1 MVVDGGA
8 QTILGKFHYGPID
21 MVCLADEKVDIYVMR
36 SAPYGEW
43 ALLDTVDTDSHGRIR
58 YTIPETKRLA
68 IGLHP
73 VKLVVR

>member
-1 MVVDGGA
+1 MVVDA
-8 QTILGKFHYGPID
+8 RPQSIRGKFCYGPID
-21 MVCLADEKVDIYVMR
+21 MVNLANELVDIYVMR

-43 ALLDTVDTDSHGRIR
+43 AFFDTVETDGHGRVR
-58 YTIPETKRLA
+58 YTISDQRKLP

>member
-1 MVVDGGA
+1 MVVDA
-8 QTILGKFHYGPID
+8 HPQTIQGKFCYGPID
-21 MVCLADEKVDIYVMR
+21 MVYLANERVDIYVMR

-43 ALLDTVDTDSHGRIR
+43 TYLHTMETDNHGRVKYI
-58 YTIPETKRLA
+58 IPEQKKLP

>member
-1 MVVDGGA
+1 MVVDA
-8 QTILGKFHYGPID
+8 RPQTIFGKFYYGPID

-43 ALLDTVDTDSHGRIR
+43 ALLDTVETDTHGRIR
-58 YTIPETKRLA
+58 YTIPEAKKLT

-73 VKLVVR
+73 VKLIVR

>member
-1 MVVDGGA
+1 MVYLV
-8 QTILGKFHYGPID
+8 
-21 MVCLADEKVDIYVMR
+21 DEKVNIYIMR

-43 ALLDTVDTDSHGRIR
+43 TLLDTVQTDTHGRVR
-58 YTIPETKRLA
+58 YTIPEAKKLP

>member
-1 MVVDGGA
+1 MVVDA
-8 QTILGKFHYGPID
+8 RPQTIHAKFHYGPID

-43 ALLDTVDTDSHGRIR
+43 TLLDTVDTDTHGRIR
-58 YTIPETKRLA
+58 YTIPEAKKLPL
-68 IGLHP
+68 GLHP

>member
-1 MVVDGGA
+1 MVVDSKA
-8 QTILGKFHYGPID
+8 QTIDGKFCYGPID
-21 MVCLADEKVDIYVMR
+21 MVYLANEKVDMYVMR

-43 ALLDTVDTDSHGRIR
+43 TSLDTIETDTHGRVKF
-58 YTIPETKRLA
+58 TIPDDKKLP